1 MKTAKTKGLLIIFL
15 LAGFLPIVSHG
26 EMNSTNYK
34 IYADSF
40 NAGGVYSTS
49 TNYALFDSG
58 GEWPASLPT
67 STNYEIRAGFQAM
80 EIKTLAMTISDSAL
94 DLGALD
100 VSSVKSD
107 SANIIVTST
116 SDSGY
121 TLAIGSAG
129 VSPLTVV
136 SDGTVTAGQEEYGAT
151 VSGADTA
158 FADDRS
164 IIAGRV
170 LASSLVPVNGNALT
184 FTVKA
189 ARSSTTSYGSKSQS
203 ITLTLS
209 ANF

>member
-1 MKTAKTKGLLIIFL
+1 MSRIIGLL
-15 LAGFLPIVSHG
+15 AIVSLVAVLWPQIMKG
-26 EMNSTNYK
+26 EMSSGIYK

-40 NAGGVYSTS
+40 NVGGVYSTS
-49 TNYALFDSG
+49 GSYALFDSA

-67 STNYEIRAGFQAM
+67 STSYEIRAGFQAA
-80 EIKTLAMTISDSAL
+80 EIKELAMTISDGAL

-107 SANIIVTST
+107 SASIIVTST

-121 TLAIGSAG
+121 TLSIGSAD
-129 VSPLTVV
+129 VSPITAV
-136 SDGTVTAGQEEYGAT
+136 SDGAVTAGQEEYGVAIAG
-151 VSGADTA
+151 VDKA
-158 FADDRS
+158 FVDDRS

-170 LASSLVPVNGNALT
+170 LASSLVPINGDALT
-184 FTVKA
+184 LTVKA
-189 ARSSTTSYGSKSQS
+189 ARTSASSYGAKSQS